1 MTWVSPEIAGTSVA
15 DLGGNLLKMNSA
27 PKSKG
32 SSQKRS
38 ASMRRRRQIQK
49 TKGAPGEASQRQRK
63 NTTTVSPQSKP
74 RRNLKENK
82 QPYTSEGPK
91 SKAQAYQEPDVYEDE
106 EDAPQH
112 ENRGEDTPPPHSD
125 AEGGEEPRAGEI
137 TPPQDSLE
145 EAKGSKGRV
154 TFIQSEEPRH
164 ESSSFHHVPTPMPP
178 HHPPSSLS
186 PSMRQP
192 DLESPVFES
201 EHKIELE
208 EAVDEELEFIQSKS
222 LLESRYDPP
231 KTPGPKM
238 PLNMTTPDSKDP
250 IFGNVDFQEMNAED
264 YAARSARRVRILPNG
279 DIVDDI
285 SWHEYKVKL
294 KDYTAAV
301 SAFPGLRSPVKTPS
315 RSDFTEESLGLMSAV
330 GSSLGP
336 EEHKTTEEQG
346 SELMALESNSP
357 ASEEY
362 KTTRSSN
369 SSPESFKSAHP
380 GSASNE
386 AQTELELEVPVEVSA
401 VSRSSRIYK
410 RRQRTAESLSKRKLS
425 KSPSESSSRP
435 SAKRIKRS

>member
-1 MTWVSPEIAGTSVA
+1 M
-15 DLGGNLLKMNSA
+15 L
-27 PKSKG
+27 
-32 SSQKRS
+32 
-38 ASMRRRRQIQK
+38 
-49 TKGAPGEASQRQRK
+49 
-63 NTTTVSPQSKP
+63 
-74 RRNLKENK
+74 
-82 QPYTSEGPK
+82 
-91 SKAQAYQEPDVYEDE
+91 
-106 EDAPQH
+106 
-112 ENRGEDTPPPHSD
+112 PHFL
-125 AEGGEEPRAGEI
+125 P
-137 TPPQDSLE
+137 
-145 EAKGSKGRV
+145 V
-154 TFIQSEEPRH
+154 
-164 ESSSFHHVPTPMPP
+164 
-178 HHPPSSLS
+178 SLS
-186 PSMRQP
+186 SSMRQP
-192 DLESPVFES
+192 DLDSPVS
-201 EHKIELE
+201 EEETKIELE
-208 EAVDEELEFIQSKS
+208 EPAGDEELDLIQSKS

-238 PLNMTTPDSKDP
+238 PLTMTTPDSKDP
-250 IFGNVDFQEMNAED
+250 IFGNVDFTDMSAED

-279 DIVDDI
+279 DIEDDI

-301 SAFPGLRSPVKTPS
+301 SAFSGLSSREKTPS
-315 RSDFTEESLGLMSAV
+315 RTDFNETEESLGLISAK
-330 GSSLGP
+330 SSARSP
-336 EEHKTTEEQG
+336 EEDKTREEQG